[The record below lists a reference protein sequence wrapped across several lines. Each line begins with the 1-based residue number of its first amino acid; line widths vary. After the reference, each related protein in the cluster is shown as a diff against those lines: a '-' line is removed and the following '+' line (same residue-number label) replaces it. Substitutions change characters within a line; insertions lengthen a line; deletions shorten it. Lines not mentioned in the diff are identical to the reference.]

1 MSVGPTGPPYRKET
15 DMDLGEFEKE
25 GVAIPATVPATV
37 PAVPAAPRKEEVPA

>member
-1 MSVGPTGPPYRKET
+1 
-15 DMDLGEFEKE
+15 MDLGEFEKE